1 MAVHLR
7 QRQQVG
13 DDAAQA
19 VDFVVDVLHELR
31 AQLLRHIRLIEHVFQ
46 QQLHCRQGGFQ
57 FMRGVGDEL
66 TAAFVEVLNLLR
78 HRIVA
83 FRQLLEFAGCADVH
97 TRGQVALAHAANCLR
112 QRLDRAGEHPRQHQR
127 RRHGRARDNQEHRHQ
142 LPFDRFQHGLQFI
155 HRQRQHECAQRLSA
169 DLHHGRRDRHI
180 RHTRFRIDAV
190 NAERGFLPVQEDGD
204 RLRDTEPLPAP
215 CAEGIRLHLAV
226 HIHRQQP
233 PAEFTCLRGQEFG
246 QAIHLRRRQK
256 RRSRRSQLLQRAGGL
271 TGALLI

>member
-7 QRQQVG
+7 QRQQVR

-66 TAAFVEVLNLLR
+66 TAALVEVLNLLR
-78 HRIVA
+78 HRVVA
-83 FRQLLEFAGCADVH
+83 FRQLLELAGCADVH
-97 TRGQVALAHAANCLR
+97 TRGQVALAHAANRLR
-112 QRLDRAGEHPRQHQR
+112 QRLDRAGKHPRQHQR

-142 LPFDRFQHGLQFI
+142 LPFDRFQRGLQFI
-155 HRQRQHECAQRLSA
+155 HRQRQHECAQRLA
-169 DLHHGRRDRHI
+169 ALLHRGGRDRHI

-204 RLRDTEPLPAP
+204 RLRNTEPLPLLAP
-215 CAEGIRLHLAV
+215 KVSACTLPSISTASSRPPSSPACAVRSSDRLSICAD
-226 HIHRQQP
+226 
-233 PAEFTCLRGQEFG
+233 AKKGAADEASC
-246 QAIHLRRRQK
+246 
-256 RRSRRSQLLQRAGGL
+256 SRERVA
-271 TGALLI
+271 